1 MHNVTMTQPLQSTKQ
16 YMAPE
21 LLRDEVVDKVESAV
35 DMFSVGVVLAKLFE
49 NTEISEA
56 IKSLISSLRSE
67 DPSQRPTALEAL
79 HHEAFQ
85 VEPVKEASCAI
96 CLDIYPADEGV
107 SCADGHF
114 TCKECLGH
122 SVRAATQPD
131 AHVNVLRNGSMC
143 CVASDCELLI
153 RGHAI
158 ATAVPE
164 DFVNWLNI
172 VRKHFERDAA
182 AEQERQLQLRLDA
195 ALREHGLDPTTQTH
209 LFKIQSSTCRARAAR
224 QPLPTLTAAV

>member
-1 MHNVTMTQPLQSTKQ
+1 MV
-16 YMAPE
+16 PE

-35 DMFSVGVVLAKLFE
+35 DMFSAGVVLAKLFE
-49 NTEISEA
+49 NTDISEA
-56 IKSLISSLRSE
+56 TKSLISSLRSE

-96 CLDIYPADEGV
+96 CLDICPADEGV

-114 TCKECLGH
+114 MCKECLGH
-122 SVRAATQPD
+122 LVRAAARPD
-131 AHVNVLRNGSMC
+131 AHVNFLRDGSMC

-153 RGHAI
+153 TGHDI

-164 DFVNWLNI
+164 DFANWLDI
-172 VRKHFERDAA
+172 VRKHFE
-182 AEQERQLQLRLDA
+182 
-195 ALREHGLDPTTQTH
+195 
-209 LFKIQSSTCRARAAR
+209 
-224 QPLPTLTAAV
+224 

>member
-1 MHNVTMTQPLQSTKQ
+1 MPFYKGGDLDAWIRDNPFADLATRRRIAIGLLYGLHDLHSRGDFDGVQMHDVTMTQPLQSTKQ

-21 LLRDEVVDKVESAV
+21 LLRDEIVDKVEPSV
-35 DMFSVGVVLAKLFE
+35 DMFSVGVVLAKLFD
-49 NTEISEA
+49 NTEISDA
-56 IKSLISSLRSE
+56 IKSLISSLWSE

-114 TCKECLGH
+114 TCKKCLGH
-122 SVRAATQPD
+122 SFRAAARPD
-131 AHVNVLRNGSMC
+131 AHVNFLRDGSMC

-153 RGHAI
+153 TGHAI

-164 DFVNWLNI
+164 DFANWL
-172 VRKHFERDAA
+172 
-182 AEQERQLQLRLDA
+182 
-195 ALREHGLDPTTQTH
+195 
-209 LFKIQSSTCRARAAR
+209 
-224 QPLPTLTAAV
+224 